1 MNGIDYLADTNAILY
16 FLSGNN
22 CMKPYKFS
30 SFAFSIISE
39 MELLSYSGITD
50 SEEERIQEF
59 LSKSSA
65 ISITP
70 AIKNLTIQLRRK
82 YNIKLPDAIIAAT
95 SIANDLPLITADI
108 GFKRISELK
117 LIFIQPDLSG
127 KSI

>member
-39 MELLSYSGITD
+39 MELLSYSSIT
-50 SEEERIQEF
+50 EEEEKSIRDF
-59 LSKSSA
+59 LAKCSA
-65 ISITP
+65 ISITLS
-70 AIKNLTIQLRRK
+70 IKNLTIQLRRK
-82 YNIKLPDAIIAAT
+82 YNIKLPDSIIAAT
-95 SIANDLPLITADI
+95 AIANNLPLITADI

-117 LIFIQPDLSG
+117 LILIQPDLSG
-127 KSI
+127 MTV

>member
-59 LSKSSA
+59 LAKSSA

-117 LIFIQPDLSG
+117 LILIQPDLSG
-127 KSI
+127 MTV